1 MDTKLLGDS
10 FSSMER
16 MCAKTQLYRT
26 SAVKF
31 RHIMKKATSKPIPTE
46 KLAGTIYRAAVAPHP
61 RASYTV
67 GAGLALRLFSALP
80 ANTQA
85 ALLKK
90 LLK

>member
-1 MDTKLLGDS
+1 
-10 FSSMER
+10 
-16 MCAKTQLYRT
+16 
-26 SAVKF
+26 
-31 RHIMKKATSKPIPTE
+31 MKHMLITGG
-46 KLAGTIYRAAVAPHP
+46 AGGIGRAAVAPHP